1 MEKSFSPEPNNFEFV
16 FPDDCITRTEDDWCL
31 VDVSSPEF
39 PGRGSPHPGHGTPP
53 PSPPDSCK
61 VTEEDDLLLSYVSVL
76 REGDREEIQNGW
88 SSDDRSVVLGSPVIF
103 EEAQDDPTNPTAE
116 VVGLTKDS
124 TDTRDDHLNLTVE
137 VVGLRKDIIRFKPDH
152 FAEWDESSFY
162 GERTVDNS
170 SVFDNRLDIY
180 VTGRYKKGKKCDL
193 LGNRFRKKHR
203 TKERVNWT
211 YPFIQRYFDPC

>member
-1 MEKSFSPEPNNFEFV
+1 MEKSFSPESNNFEFV
-16 FPDDCITRTEDDWCL
+16 FPDDCIFRTEDDWFL
-31 VDVSSPEF
+31 VDASSGEF
-39 PGRGSPHPGHGTPP
+39 PGNETPP
-53 PSPPDSCK
+53 QSPPDSCK

-76 REGDREEIQNGW
+76 REGDGEEIQIGW
-88 SSDDRSVVLGSPVIF
+88 SSYDRSVVVESSAIF
-103 EEAQDDPTNPTAE
+103 EQDQDDPLNPTAE

-124 TDTRDDHLNLTVE
+124 SDTPDESLNPTVE
-137 VVGLRKDIIRFKPDH
+137 VVGIRKEMIPFKLDD
-152 FAEWDESSFY
+152 FAEWDECSFY

-211 YPFIQRYFDPC
+211 YPFFQRYFDPC